1 LRKYGVRFG
10 AFNLYFPALLKPAA
24 AELLLQLWAL
34 HGGADY
40 GIDIDA
46 MPERPQQGLTSV
58 PANGALPEP
67 YWRAAGFHV
76 AGSRAVRIDMLE
88 RLSDLIRARVTWRPA
103 PEAEAVTMDAQET
116 PIDTATDA
124 VAAIEA
130 NGAEAGPT
138 PAETPSAPQPAPAT
152 KAAPETPRPP
162 SGATGDGGFRVV
174 PELMSMVGCSGEE
187 FASILRGL
195 GFRLERR
202 KIEVSGETP
211 VQAVA
216 ANAAPSGATAQAQ
229 GAVAAQG
236 ANAAQDANAAQGAN
250 AANEELEPEPVFDEI
265 WRPSKRRH
273 QQPRHTRG
281 RGRNAGRANGQQAGA
296 EAEGPQHRRG
306 DQQGKPQDNRKH
318 GKHFRK
324 GGKGDRFGGQGPGR
338 GKSQRK
344 GQAKS
349 KEWSSSPKRDQQNP
363 DNSPFAA
370 LKDLRDSLAAK
381 DRSGQS

>member
-1 LRKYGVRFG
+1 
-10 AFNLYFPALLKPAA
+10 
-24 AELLLQLWAL
+24 
-34 HGGADY
+34 
-40 GIDIDA
+40 
-46 MPERPQQGLTSV
+46 
-58 PANGALPEP
+58 
-67 YWRAAGFHV
+67 
-76 AGSRAVRIDMLE
+76 
-88 RLSDLIRARVTWRPA
+88 RARVTWRLAPKAETAEPA
-103 PEAEAVTMDAQET
+103 PTDAQENPSET
-116 PIDTATDA
+116 TTDA
-124 VAAIEA
+124 SAAIET
-130 NGAEAGPT
+130 NSAEAGP
-138 PAETPSAPQPAPAT
+138 AAAGTPSA
-152 KAAPETPRPP
+152 P

-202 KIEVSGETP
+202 KIDVSDEAQ

-216 ANAAPSGATAQAQ
+216 PEDTPAAETADPAAVEATAQAE
-229 GAVAAQG
+229 GAVASQV
-236 ANAAQDANAAQGAN
+236 AN
-250 AANEELEPEPVFDEI
+250 AANKELEPEPIFDEI

-273 QQPRHTRG
+273 QQPRHPRG

-296 EAEGPQHRRG
+296 EAEGPQHQRG
-306 DQQGKPQDNRKH
+306 DQQGKPQNNRKH
-318 GKHFRK
+318 GKPFRK

-338 GKSQRK
+338 GKSQGK